1 MNTYQ
6 NKILVVFD
14 GECNLCHWSVKFIGP
29 RDLKKL
35 FCFVPI
41 LSKAGQ
47 SLLEERSLN
56 TKFIEGVLL
65 IEEGGSYKMG
75 AAAVIQILKQ
85 LPYWKWLGMGV
96 SLIPSF
102 ITDWVY
108 KIIANKRKKWFGK
121 ASSCNRNIFNNICFI
136 ENF

>member
-6 NKILVVFD
+6 NKILIVFD
-14 GECNLCHWSVKFIGP
+14 GQCNLCHWSVKFIGP
-29 RDLKKL
+29 RDVKKL
-35 FCFVPI
+35 FCFIPI

-47 SLLEERSLN
+47 SLLDERSLN
-56 TKFIEGVLL
+56 ANFIEGVLL
-65 IEEGGSYKMG
+65 IEVGVSYEMG

-85 LPYWKWLGMGV
+85 LPNWKWIGRGL

-102 ITDWVY
+102 LTDWGY
-108 KIIANKRKKWFGK
+108 KIVANNREKWFGK
-121 ASSCNRNIFNNICFI
+121 ANSCDRNTFNNICFI